1 MKKLFYTL
9 ALLFVIALSISACT
23 KEVVNPL
30 SGSNGGGGVSAEKG
44 S

>member
-1 MKKLFYTL
+1 MKKLFYSL
-9 ALLFVIALSISACT
+9 ALLFVIVLSISACT

-30 SGSNGGGGVSAEKG
+30 SGNNGGGEASCPKG